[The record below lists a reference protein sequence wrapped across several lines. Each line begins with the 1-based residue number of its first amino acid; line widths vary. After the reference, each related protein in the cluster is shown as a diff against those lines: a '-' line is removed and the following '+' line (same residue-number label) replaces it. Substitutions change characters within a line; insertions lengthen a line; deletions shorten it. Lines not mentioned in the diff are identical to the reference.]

1 MGLKLLQ
8 AQGCNFKIIDYIKNP
23 IGADTLKT
31 ILKALD
37 IPAIDLVR
45 TQESIWKSEFKGRAL
60 SENKIINALVK
71 HLKLIKRPIV
81 TNGQNPLWAGLQNM
95 SLRYYKKIRTNLF
108 GCGIVKKL
116 FLGLGLFGS
125 KLFSEGFNGC
135 AKNPIWNRKSQ

>member
-45 TQESIWKSEFKGRAL
+45 TQESIWK
-60 SENKIINALVK
+60 
-71 HLKLIKRPIV
+71 
-81 TNGQNPLWAGLQNM
+81 
-95 SLRYYKKIRTNLF
+95 
-108 GCGIVKKL
+108 
-116 FLGLGLFGS
+116 
-125 KLFSEGFNGC
+125 
-135 AKNPIWNRKSQ
+135 